1 MTDLSA
7 SFTALIDD
15 LASQGWSQQEAFAPE
30 GLTRE
35 LAAEC
40 RKRAQNGDLSAAAV
54 GRGKAQQVQEG
65 IRGDRIQWLE
75 PGQSAACDRY
85 LALMDELRQALN
97 QAFYLGLEDF
107 ECHFACYA
115 PGTFYQRHLDRF
127 RDDDRRTVSAVFYL
141 NEDWQPD
148 QGGALRLY
156 LTDGREHDVL
166 PQAGALALFM
176 SAEMPH
182 EVLAATRERLSLTGW
197 FRRRGESPL

>member
-1 MTDLSA
+1 MTDFSA

-40 RKRAQNGDLSAAAV
+40 RNRAQNGDLSAATV

-85 LALMDELRQALN
+85 LALMDELRQVLN

-115 PGTFYQRHLDRF
+115 TGTFYQRHLDRF

-166 PQAGALALFM
+166 PQAGTLALFM